1 MANSGGWVPPVT
13 QQPGYPEYP
22 EVQQSENPAYPEVRQ
37 PPAYEVTGPTLGMST
52 FGGPLIGLN
61 CLAQVSLIF

>member
-22 EVQQSENPAYPEVRQ
+22 EIQQ
-37 PPAYEVTGPTLGMST
+37 PPAYEVPGPTLGMST
-52 FGGPLIGLN
+52 FGGPLGLN

>member
-13 QQPGYPEYP
+13 KQPGYQ
-22 EVQQSENPAYPEVRQ
+22 EVQQSENPAYPEVQQ
-37 PPAYEVTGPTLGMST
+37 PPAYEVPGPTLGMST